1 VGRLLESIDRIRRGK
16 MNNVCADSGFL
27 IALYDAMDDHNAT
40 AQQLFQEN
48 LDQPP
53 YNRFALPWPIM
64 YESISTRLARDRRRV
79 GSIERDLKRME
90 ARNQVQYLDEQPF
103 RDQAFEDFLREID
116 KPPFHYRALSLVD
129 RVVRLM
135 LCDISLKISF
145 LITFNGGDFSDVCM
159 KSRIVML
166 P

>member
-1 VGRLLESIDRIRRGK
+1 

-27 IALYDAMDDHNAT
+27 IALYDSTDQHNAT
-40 AQQLFQEN
+40 AQRLFQEN
-48 LDQPP
+48 LDPP
-53 YNRFALPWPIM
+53 PFNRFALPWPIM

-79 GSIERDLKRME
+79 ESIERDLKRME
-90 ARNQVQYLDEQPF
+90 MREQVQYLDDKPF

-135 LCDISLKISF
+135 LSDINLKIDF
-145 LITFNGGDFSDVCM
+145 FITFNGGDFHDVCM
-159 KSRIVML
+159 RSRIVMI